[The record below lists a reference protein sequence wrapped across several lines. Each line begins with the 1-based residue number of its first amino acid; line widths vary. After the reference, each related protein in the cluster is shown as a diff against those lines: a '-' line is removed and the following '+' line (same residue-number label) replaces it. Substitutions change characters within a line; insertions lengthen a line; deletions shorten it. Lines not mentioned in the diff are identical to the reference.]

1 MNVES
6 KNPVVPAMVRSWIED
21 MLDNKQNANM
31 RQNRYMMLEYTHRV
45 IGKALD
51 LHRIKKL

>member
-21 MLDNKQNANM
+21 MLDHKQNANM

-45 IGKALD
+45 IGQALEKY
-51 LHRIKKL
+51 RVRQS